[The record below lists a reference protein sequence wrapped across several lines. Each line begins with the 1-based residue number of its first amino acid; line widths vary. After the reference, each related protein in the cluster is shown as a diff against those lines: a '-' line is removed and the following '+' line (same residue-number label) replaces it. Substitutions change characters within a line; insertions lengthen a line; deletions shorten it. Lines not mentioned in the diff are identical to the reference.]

1 MVFSSVL
8 TAAEMEF
15 SRTSLWSMVSMLDL
29 LHYISKIS
37 VSQKWQCCYVNR
49 LHSVQEWRL
58 VFVYSE
64 IV

>member
-15 SRTSLWSMVSMLDL
+15 SRTSLWPMVSMLDL

-37 VSQKWQCCYVNR
+37 ICQKWQCCYVNR
-49 LHSVQEWRL
+49 LHSVQEWR
-58 VFVYSE
+58 VAFTYTE